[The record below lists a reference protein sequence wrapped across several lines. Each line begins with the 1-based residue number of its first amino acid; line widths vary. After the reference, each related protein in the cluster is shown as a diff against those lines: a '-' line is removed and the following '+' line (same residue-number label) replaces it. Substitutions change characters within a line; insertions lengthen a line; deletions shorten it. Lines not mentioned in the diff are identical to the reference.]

1 MQSSVILDKIADINL
16 IANALIED
24 KNKCS
29 IVDSIVNNDTKENL
43 YDFIDLKY
51 IPPNDCY
58 KTS

>member
-1 MQSSVILDKIADINL
+1 MQSSAILDKIADINL

-29 IVDSIVNNDTKENL
+29 IVNNDTKEIL
-43 YDFIDLKY
+43 SDFIDLKY